1 MFRRFVVSSL
11 IGSGLFLGAAFAA
24 DPDFKFTS
32 INNSGAIATIPQG
45 INASGDIVGRYKD
58 PFNVSHGFL
67 WPHNGQLVSFD
78 VPDDVAGGH
87 VAYTD
92 ARGINPGG
100 DIVGYY
106 VLAGDEGVAGRGFL
120 RRRDG
125 TFLRV
130 YPPAPHL
137 NVYLQRIQPDGSIQ
151 GCYHDHDTGMSMY
164 GAVLSRGVWTAFPLP
179 MSMTNGATPD
189 LSVETGFAVDM
200 MVTPPRSR
208 AFLRRNGDPNPV
220 LFDYNYNRS
229 GNVSATSAWDM
240 NPLGA
245 IVGNYRIG
253 TDPPHGFLL
262 KNGTFSSIEYQ
273 AAGLVGPTVTSAL
286 GINVHGDIVGW
297 YTDPTTNFNQRGF
310 LATPNKPAAK

>member
-1 MFRRFVVSSL
+1 MFPRFVLSSL

-24 DPDFKFTS
+24 DPDFKFTP
-32 INNSGAIATIPQG
+32 IDIPGAVATIPQG

-58 PFNVSHGFL
+58 ALNVSHGFV
-67 WPHNGQLVSFD
+67 WPHNGRPVSFD
-78 VPDDVAGGH
+78 VPDHVAGGH

-92 ARGINPGG
+92 ARGIGPGG

-106 VLAGDEGVAGRGFL
+106 MLVGDDGVAGRGFL

-125 TFLRV
+125 TFVRIA
-130 YPPAPHL
+130 PPAPQL
-137 NVYLQRIQPDGSIQ
+137 NVYLQRIQPDGSIL

-164 GAVLSRGVWTAFPLP
+164 GAVLSGGVWTGFPLP

-189 LSVETGFAVDM
+189 LRLETGFAVDM

-208 AFLRRNGDPNPV
+208 AFLRRSGDPSPV
-220 LFDYNYNRS
+220 LFDYDYNKS
-229 GNVSATSAWDM
+229 GNVSSTSAWDM
-240 NPLGA
+240 NPLGV

-253 TDPPHGFLL
+253 SGPQHGFLL
-262 KNGTFSSIEYQ
+262 ENGAFTSIAYQ
-273 AAGLVGPTVTSAL
+273 AAGLVGPTVTGAI
-286 GINVHGDIVGW
+286 GINVHRDIVGW

-310 LATPNKPAAK
+310 LAVPNKPRTQ